1 MLRRGVLQAV
11 RGQAAAITPAA
22 GSKRALHSSTPA
34 MAKILCSDSIDPV
47 REEGMHGIV
56 RSGWDGWLGYRRA
69 PPQSDG

>member
-1 MLRRGVLQAV
+1 MLRRGFLQAV

-47 REEGMHGIV
+47 RGEGMHGI
-56 RSGWDGWLGYRRA
+56 RSGLGWVAGIQGGAA
-69 PPQSDG
+69 PSDGC